1 MFILDVLQNQ
11 RVKKQPGQASYI
23 TGPSKKK
30 PSFTI
35 LVIKKQRARLK
46 KNESG
51 KNKTGSAKQ
60 ITRQ

>member
-1 MFILDVLQNQ
+1 LV
-11 RVKKQPGQASYI
+11 VKKQ
-23 TGPSKKK
+23 
-30 PSFTI
+30 
-35 LVIKKQRARLK
+35 RDRLK